1 MAERIISPGVFTN
14 ENDQSFIQ
22 QGVEQI
28 GAVIVGP
35 TVKGPA
41 FAPTLV
47 TSFAEYEAK
56 FGGTSSKTYV
66 PFSVRDYL
74 QNAGSVLVTRIL
86 AGGGYKFTSSR
97 NVVAAVSGSTILSVF
112 QPSLNT
118 DDSTISLNATLSSS
132 LDGAPISM
140 SGAFGIDFS
149 GSAFESAYAVT
160 ASLNPVRQDYI
171 TKVLGTSPNN
181 SDGTEDKAFTY
192 LNFKAEQSTAV
203 TNDANANLSLVLN
216 DADCEFTSSVS
227 EGYNSSATPWITS
240 QILDGSGTTSNLF
253 KFHHLAHGDLT
264 NTDVYISVTGLKEPA
279 DINGV
284 EQYSQFDI
292 LVRKVGDTDRKPSIV
307 EQYTG
312 LTLDP
317 DSPNY
322 ISRRIGDRYS
332 EYDSTLGKV
341 VTNGSYNN
349 VSKYLRVEVAQQV
362 EDKAYSPKL
371 SPKGFRGLNQTITG
385 FTGYDLVAPTLKTI
399 QHVDKVGVNEDV
411 YNSRAYLGWDFLSK
425 DNDNYLKPVPQ
436 NASAAVSKTYD
447 VHGNSVALTD
457 FNVDKL
463 FGHPSSS
470 LWVGSLSAS
479 LDSTGTNG
487 PAPSQLQFS
496 VPMQGGFDG
505 ISPQRII
512 KTGADLDAV
521 NSFGFDV
528 STSSAVGTLAY
539 KKAFNILANDDIYDF
554 NLLTTPGILQTK
566 APEVINS
573 AISMVEGRGD
583 AVYAFDLNGLNS
595 STATTVNDIQSSGI
609 DSSYA
614 ATYYPWVRVLD
625 TSINKP
631 IFVPPSVII
640 PGVYAQ
646 NDNTAAE
653 WFAPAGLNRGGLG
666 NVLEVKNPVTKA
678 ERDQLYEENV
688 NPIATFPG
696 NGVVIYGQK
705 TLQQQPSALDR
716 LNVRRMMN
724 AIKKFVASSSRYLL
738 FENNTTVTRNR
749 FLNIVN
755 PYLESIQQR
764 QGLLSFSVV
773 MDETNNTA
781 DVIDRNQLV
790 GQIYLQPA
798 KSVEF
803 IILDFNVLPT
813 GATFG
818 A

>member
-1 MAERIISPGVFTN
+1 MAERIVSPGVFTN

-22 QGVEQI
+22 QGIEQI
-28 GAVIVGP
+28 GASIVGP

-41 FAPTLV
+41 FVPTVV
-47 TSFAEYEAK
+47 TSFAEFEVM

-74 QNAGSVLVTRIL
+74 QNAGSVLVTRVL
-86 AGGGYKFTSSR
+86 AGGGYSFPRTSR
-97 NVVAAVSGSTILSVF
+97 NLVSIISGSEIVSVF
-112 QPSLNT
+112 QPSKNT
-118 DDSTISLNATLSSS
+118 DDESVELSASQFNAGGGIQDSHIIS
-132 LDGAPISM
+132 
-140 SGAFGIDFS
+140 FS
-149 GSAFESAYAVT
+149 GSAFSEYAVT
-160 ASLNPVRQDYI
+160 ASFNPSNQDYI
-171 TKVLGTSPNN
+171 TRVVGTSPDN
-181 SDGTEDKAFTY
+181 SDGTEDKVFTY
-192 LNFKAEQSTAV
+192 LNFKDKQSEAV
-203 TNDANANLSLVLN
+203 TATPTGSWEIVVSDE
-216 DADCEFTSSVS
+216 DIIFTSSKA
-227 EGYNSSATPWITS
+227 EGYDNAATPWITS

-253 KFHHLAHGDLT
+253 KFHHLADGDDT
-264 NTDVYISVTGLKEPA
+264 NTDVYVSIAGLKEPA
-279 DINGV
+279 DIDGV
-284 EQYSQFDI
+284 EQYSLFDV
-292 LVRKVGDTDRKPSIV
+292 LVRKYGDNDKKPSFI

-312 LTLDP
+312 VNLDP
-317 DSPNY
+317 DSPNF

-332 EYDSTLGKV
+332 EYDTTLDKV
-341 VTNGSYNN
+341 ITNGSYNN
-349 VSKYLRVEVAQQV
+349 ASKYLRVEVDQKV
-362 EDKAYSPKL
+362 TDKAYSPKL
-371 SPKGFRGLNQTITG
+371 SPKGFRALNQTMTG
-385 FTGYDLVAPTLKTI
+385 FTGLDLTAPTLKTI
-399 QHVDKVGVNEDV
+399 QHIDKVGVNENV

-436 NASAAVSKTYD
+436 NASAAIAKTYD
-447 VHGNSVALTD
+447 VHGNSVSLTD

-512 KTGADLDAV
+512 KTGANLDAA

-539 KKAFNILANDDIYDF
+539 KKAFNILSNDDVFDF

-566 APEVINS
+566 APEITNS

-583 AVYAFDLNGLNS
+583 AVYVFDLNSLNA
-595 STATTVNDIQSSGI
+595 STATAVNNIQSSGV

-614 ATYYPWVRVLD
+614 TTYYPWVRVLD
-625 TSINKP
+625 SSINKP
-631 IFVPPSVII
+631 VYVPPSVII

-646 NDNTAAE
+646 NDSIAAD
-653 WFAPAGLNRGGLG
+653 WFAPAGLTRGGLG
-666 NVLEVKNPVTKA
+666 NVLETKNPLTKS

-688 NPIATFPG
+688 NPIGTFPG

-716 LNVRRMMN
+716 LNVRRMLN
-724 AIKKFVASSSRYLL
+724 SVKKFVASSSRYLL
-738 FENNTTVTRNR
+738 FENNTAVTRNR
-749 FLNIVN
+749 FLNIVT

-764 QGLLSFSVV
+764 QGLYSFSVV
-773 MDETNNTA
+773 MDETNNTS